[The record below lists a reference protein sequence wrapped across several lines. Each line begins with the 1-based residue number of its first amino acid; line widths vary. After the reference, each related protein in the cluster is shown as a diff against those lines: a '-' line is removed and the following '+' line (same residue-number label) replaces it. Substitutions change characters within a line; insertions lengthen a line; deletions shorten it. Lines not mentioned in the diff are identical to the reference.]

1 MSSIFFGIET
11 TPANTPILRGI
22 MVLVAGLAFPP
33 LASAATAYPNITIT
47 EREGG
52 SQVYWDD
59 KLIVDIRQ
67 NRYLRFRATP
77 LNEKWVGNEARSAD
91 LGWAYRDEKAKGLE
105 PVSTR
110 HENNPGEGRFVLRL
124 FGRKPGFES
133 RNDVVLTGTWM
144 PGERQ
149 FKYTLATSFATR
161 LEDWYKNTSYP
172 SRRWIEALD
181 YCIEYVSAP
190 ERIMSKTHKEPQ
202 MYDWFVR
209 SQNGVDF
216 LKFPKT
222 HIPYPTRRGNYITI
236 RDESRPLLAGGAYGF
251 MDRNYGGWLM
261 RVEKTPAPVDIEV
274 CWARFDL
281 HVLLRDALPPP
292 GAAGDL
298 KLELVLAFEPV
309 EPGRAEKIL
318 RAAEEVDWRSGE
330 EYKLPLFTRD
340 SRFDVLLTDLPGE
353 DVGKRYTWWASSYE
367 CHRDNTIGFDDHY
380 SVTIKRTKESPQP
393 AAWSN
398 FTWVHPF
405 VPGSFRNR
413 RFRLSAMVKTSECT
427 GPVRLGFATRG
438 LDIYYGSRTH
448 NGDGTPK
455 TDEIKWQFSEALTG
469 TRDWTPLS
477 MEFTITDNI
486 SMVFL
491 EQSGTGQS
499 WFDNVKIEEL
509 GKTVR

>member
-1 MSSIFFGIET
+1 MSSLF
-11 TPANTPILRGI
+11 L
-22 MVLVAGLAFPP
+22 LAASV
-33 LASAATAYPNITIT
+33 LASSAASYPNITIT

-52 SQVYWDD
+52 SQVYWDG
-59 KLIVDIRQ
+59 KLIVEVRE

-77 LNEKWVGNEARSAD
+77 LNGQWIGNEGRSAD
-91 LGWAYRDEKAKGLE
+91 LGWAYRDEKAKGL
-105 PVSTR
+105 VAVATR
-110 HENNPGEGRFVLRL
+110 HGNYPREGRFVLRL

-149 FKYTLATSFATR
+149 FRYTLATRFAAR

-172 SRRWIEALD
+172 MRRWIEPLD
-181 YCIEYVSAP
+181 YCIEYISTP
-190 ERIMSKTHKEPQ
+190 ERVMSKTHKEPQ

-209 SQNGVDF
+209 SLNGADF

-222 HIPYPTRRGNYITI
+222 HIPFPTRKGNYVTI
-236 RDESRPLLAGGAYGF
+236 RDDSRPLRAGGAYGF
-251 MDRNYGGWLM
+251 MDGNYGGWLM
-261 RVEKTPAPVDIEV
+261 RVEKTPAPVDVEV

-281 HVLLRDALPPP
+281 HILLRDALPPP
-292 GAAGDL
+292 GAGGDL
-298 KLELVLAFEPV
+298 NLELVLGFEPV
-309 EPGRAEKIL
+309 DPRRAEKIL
-318 RAAEEVDWRSGE
+318 RAAQEMDWRSGE

-353 DVGKRYTWWASSYE
+353 EAGRRYTWWASSYE
-367 CHRDNTIGFDDHY
+367 CYRDDTTGFDDRY
-380 SVTIKRTKESPQP
+380 SVTVKRTKDSPIP

-405 VPGSFRNR
+405 AAGSFKNR
-413 RFRLSAMVKTSECT
+413 RYRLSAMVKTSKCA
-427 GPVRLGFATRG
+427 GRVRLGFATRR

-448 NGDGTPK
+448 NDDGTPK
-455 TDEIKWQFSEALTG
+455 TEEIKWQFSEPLTG

-477 MEFTITDNI
+477 MEFTVTDNI

-499 WFDNVKIEEL
+499 WFDNVRIEDV
-509 GKTVR
+509 GQVQRVP